1 MRTDGMIRM
10 RYRDGNVE
18 TIYVGPYVS
27 GDEEIFKQ
35 IGATVVNDVQL
46 LNIMVNT
53 EKVFAMCLLKK
64 KWTLTAKMRLD
75 PKTNVWSFI

>member
-1 MRTDGMIRM
+1 MIADGMIRM
-10 RYRDGNVE
+10 RYRDGNDE
-18 TIYVGPYVS
+18 TTYVGPYVY
-27 GDEEIFKQ
+27 GDEEVFKNM
-35 IGATVVNDVQL
+35 GAIVVDDIQL

-64 KWTLTAKMRLD
+64 KWIQTAKMRLD